1 MFSITEHI
9 EFLMTRHDCVAIPGW
24 GAFIANYS
32 PARYDEDRAT
42 MQRPRRTI
50 GFNASASHNDGLL
63 AQSLMRREG
72 MTYDEAMR
80 FIADSVTA
88 YRRQLAMDCEVS
100 MGRLGYFRRVEGRYT
115 EFVPSLRA
123 DSLDQYYGLGDLP
136 IKTVAALEQ
145 EQAARLEPRAAI
157 VPQGRNLFVRKAA
170 QIAASVAVLI
180 GLTVMLST
188 PITVDRGN
196 QQLASMAPT
205 VTAPQPQRLDVTV
218 EQGVSAQP
226 VSVQPV
232 SAVEQPQQPTIASVG
247 NESGHYY
254 MVIATVRNQQELEKF
269 KKKYPQLVPSMK
281 LLDYKGMKCVYVARS
296 DDSSVLMGLRD
307 ELPESL
313 RDIWI
318 YS

>member
-24 GAFIANYS
+24 GAFIANCS
-32 PARYDEDRAT
+32 PARYEEDSAT
-42 MQRPRRTI
+42 MQRPRRII
-50 GFNASASHNDGLL
+50 GFNASATHNDGLL

-80 FIADSVTA
+80 FIADSVKTF
-88 YRRQLAMDCEVS
+88 RQQLAKDCEVS
-100 MGRLGYFRRVEGRYT
+100 MGRLGYFRRVKGRYI
-115 EFVPSLRA
+115 EFVPFMRA
-123 DSLDQYYGLGDLP
+123 NGCDQYYGLGDLS
-136 IKTVAALEQ
+136 IKKVAALEQ
-145 EQAARLEPRAAI
+145 EPQAAI
-157 VPQGRNLFVRKAA
+157 VPQGRNLFVHKAA
-170 QIAASVAVLI
+170 RVAASVAVLI
-180 GLTVMLST
+180 GLGIMLTT
-188 PITVDRGN
+188 PITIDRGN

-205 VTAPQPQRLDVTV
+205 VTAPQPQQLSVTV
-218 EQGVSAQP
+218 EQEAPAPTVIP
-226 VSVQPV
+226 
-232 SAVEQPQQPTIASVG
+232 VEQPQQPTIASVG

-254 MVIATVRNQQELEKF
+254 MVIATVRSQHELEKF

-296 DDSSVLMGLRD
+296 DDSDLLMSLRD
-307 ELPESL
+307 ELPKAL